1 MVKVRVEELRDIPA
15 SIVFGEGND
24 FQTDSLTVL
33 VVILQQQILG
43 VEAPDEDPID
53 PHGNPHP
60 VPPQANYHPNQ
71 HNHFLVPL
79 QQHEHDDHHAP
90 LNQQ

>member
-15 SIVFGEGND
+15 SIVFGEGD
-24 FQTDSLTVL
+24 DLQTGSLTVP

-43 VEAPDEDPID
+43 VEEPDEDPIP

-60 VPPQANYHPNQ
+60 VPVTPPCNEPQ
-71 HNHFLVPL
+71 
-79 QQHEHDDHHAP
+79 
-90 LNQQ
+90 